1 MQSTAVGT
9 HSKCRE
15 DADETVTQPGE
26 EGEASW
32 GKELKIMLSK
42 L

>member
-15 DADETVTQPGE
+15 DADEMVTQPGE